1 MIEVYVALGSNL
13 DLPQKHILQA
23 MNELCSIAQTE
34 FVEAS
39 SLYQTKP
46 WGIIDQA
53 DFINAVVK
61 LKTSLD
67 PLKLLEALLAIE
79 KTHGRVRNQKNGPRT
94 LDCDIL
100 LYGQQRIQT
109 DRLSVPHPQMTTR
122 AFVLFPLAEIAP
134 DLILPNGVA
143 LSYYLHQ
150 CDKLSIIKLNQED
163 LISL

>member
-13 DLPQKHILQA
+13 DLPQKHILQSFDD
-23 MNELCSIAQTE
+23 LSTIAQTE

-46 WGIIDQA
+46 WGILDQA

-61 LKTSLD
+61 LKTALD
-67 PLKLLEALLAIE
+67 PFKLLEALLAIE
-79 KTHGRVRNQKNGPRT
+79 KKHGRVRKEKNGPRT

-100 LYGQQRIQT
+100 LYGRQRIQT
-109 DRLSVPHPQMTTR
+109 DNLSVPHPQMTTR

-134 DLILPNGVA
+134 DLILLNGVA

-150 CDKLSIIKLNQED
+150 CDSATIIKLNQED